1 MTSQKEFLQ
10 KLIEALKDRTMF
22 NIIDTQMGWKADLIV
37 RKKRDYSKLEWSR
50 VRESQTQLKDA
61 LGVLMVQW
69 NTLDFGYLEKWAK
82 ELDVENS
89 LKQLMKE
96 AKKLKPNNQ

>member
-1 MTSQKEFLQ
+1 MG
-10 KLIEALKDRTMF
+10 IELCILSPEDS
-22 NIIDTQMGWKADLIV
+22 IL
-37 RKKRDYSKLEWSR
+37 SKLEWSR

-82 ELDVENS
+82 ELDVEDS
-89 LKQLMKE
+89 LKQLMEE
-96 AKKLKPNNQ
+96 AKKLKPNNQCFFEGEQYVYC